1 LSQLKKL
8 LGDAAKS
15 SRKAICFYG
24 FLQRIETLFSRCLKR
39 WAILN
44 HKQEIILKPLSE
56 TPWEYRMDSANT
68 VIFQMDN
75 ICEATENLRDSCE
88 DSDILKDF
96 DSVLKEVTVEFVLSL
111 IVWFER
117 LCRVN
122 RINHL

>member
-1 LSQLKKL
+1 M
-8 LGDAAKS
+8 
-15 SRKAICFYG
+15 
-24 FLQRIETLFSRCLKR
+24 
-39 WAILN
+39 
-44 HKQEIILKPLSE
+44 KPLSE